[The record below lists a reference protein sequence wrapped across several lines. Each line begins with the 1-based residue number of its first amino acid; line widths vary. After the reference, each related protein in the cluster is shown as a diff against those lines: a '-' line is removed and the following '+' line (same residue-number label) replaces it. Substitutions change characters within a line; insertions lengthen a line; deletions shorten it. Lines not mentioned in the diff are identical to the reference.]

1 MPIGIAFWVI
11 MLIWLVFGLFGHV
24 LGLAVGVTATVSTV
38 LLFVLFFL
46 LGWKVFGF
54 MFQG

>member
-11 MLIWLVFGLFGHV
+11 MLIWLVFGLFGPM
-24 LGLAVGVTATVSTV
+24 LGLGAVMTATVSTV

>member
-11 MLIWLVFGLFGHV
+11 MLIWLVFGLFGPM
-24 LGLAVGVTATVSTV
+24 LGFAAALTATVSTV

>member
-11 MLIWLVFGLFGHV
+11 MLIWLVFGLFGPM
-24 LGLAVGVTATVSTV
+24 LGFAPALHATVSTV